1 MTLSLE
7 STYQITAIHN
17 YYGNSNR
24 KKHSFHLHS
33 NPIRHSLHRMTLAAA
48 TAETATT
55 MTMPNQRYQRT
66 EGKIINSDG
75 QFARKENN

>member
-1 MTLSLE
+1 
-7 STYQITAIHN
+7 
-17 YYGNSNR
+17 
-24 KKHSFHLHS
+24 
-33 NPIRHSLHRMTLAAA
+33 MTLAAA